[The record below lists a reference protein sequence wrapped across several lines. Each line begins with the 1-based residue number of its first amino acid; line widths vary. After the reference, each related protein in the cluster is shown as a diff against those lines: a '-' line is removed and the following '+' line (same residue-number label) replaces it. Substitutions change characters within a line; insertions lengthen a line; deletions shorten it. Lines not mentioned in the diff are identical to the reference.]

1 MITHERLNKLCKND
15 LVFEIALLA
24 KHTDK
29 QNHALLDHACT
40 IIAHILF
47 DGRER
52 ERESSCSNRTDE
64 KRKNE
69 QKLGITLGK

>member
-1 MITHERLNKLCKND
+1 MTQ
-15 LVFEIALLA
+15 VFEIALLA
-24 KHTDK
+24 KHTSK

-52 ERESSCSNRTDE
+52 ER
-64 KRKNE
+64 KRVVVQIELRKKGKMNKNLE
-69 QKLGITLGK
+69 